1 VRVAQ
6 SPQLKLKGG
15 CRSKVNLS
23 NPQVSR
29 SDIDRIR
36 EKIRLRQYD
45 MSAHAMEEI
54 AEDMLT
60 ILDVEEAVLN
70 GQVIRLEKDD
80 PRGTKY
86 VVVGTSLG
94 QQIPVGVVG
103 RFTNT
108 GRYLIITVY
117 EVTELED

>member
-1 VRVAQ
+1 M
-6 SPQLKLKGG
+6 
-15 CRSKVNLS
+15 
-23 NPQVSR
+23 SR